1 MAHFSANYLT
11 EDVLTTEIGALDEQ
25 EHAKV
30 ERMIRRAVRRFSR
43 MNREI
48 DFGQVPPRARVELG
62 ERIAEFGSVVRRFNL
77 LSDELYGDWLGDF
90 DVATMNVDAM
100 LQALRRDYSVV
111 QIQLLTIPPE
121 MRERKGGE
129 KDV

>member
-11 EDVLTTEIGALDEQ
+11 WADLTTEIGGLDEQ

-30 ERMIRRAVRRFSR
+30 KRKIRRAVCRFTR

-100 LQALRRDYSVV
+100 LQALRRDYSVA
-111 QIQLLTIPPE
+111 QIQLLTIPAE

>member
-11 EDVLTTEIGALDEQ
+11 WADLTTEIGGLDEQ

-30 ERMIRRAVRRFSR
+30 KRKIRRAVCRFTR

-90 DVATMNVDAM
+90 DVACMNVDAM

-121 MRERKGGE
+121 MQKRKGGE

>member
-1 MAHFSANYLT
+1 MAHFSTDNLT
-11 EDVLTTEIGALDEQ
+11 WDVLTTVVGALDEH
-25 EHAKV
+25 EHSKV

-48 DFGQVPPRARVELG
+48 DFGRVPPRARVELG
-62 ERIAEFGSVVRRFNL
+62 ERFADFVSVVRRFNL
-77 LSDELYGDWLGDF
+77 LSDELYGDWLCDF
-90 DVATMNVDAM
+90 DVAVMNMDAM
-100 LQALRRDYSVV
+100 LESLRRDYSVA
-111 QIQLLTIPPE
+111 QIQLLTIPAE